1 MGRAEKGLEEI
12 EGMLE
17 PGEEVKAHVFGTQC
31 DPPTSKRGKVA
42 GALAVTDRRFLFVG
56 KSIASKKVHGIPLD
70 TVTSVELN
78 KGAMFSH
85 VQVTLAGSYE
95 NFLVKYKEAEPF
107 VQVAHPLW
115 HLLIAAAPKRPQRRP
130 WPTRSRNLP
139 TCISRVCCPTKN
151 SRRRRPACSALS
163 P

>member
-17 PGEEVKAHVFGTQC
+17 PDEEIKSHVWGTQC
-31 DPPTSKRGKVA
+31 DPPTGKSGKVS
-42 GALAVTDRRFLFVG
+42 GALAITDRRVLFVG
-56 KSIASKKVHGIPLD
+56 KSLGSKKVRTIPLD

-78 KGAMFSH
+78 KGALLSH

-107 VQVAHPLW
+107 VQVAQSALASAHSGGAVQAP
-115 HLLIAAAPKRPQRRP
+115 AAASMADEIAKLADMHQQG
-130 WPTRSRNLP
+130 L
-139 TCISRVCCPTKN
+139 
-151 SRRRRPACSALS
+151 LS
-163 P
+163 DEEFAAAKARLLGG

>member
-31 DPPTSKRGKVA
+31 DPPTSKSGKVA

-95 NFLVKYKEAEPF
+95 NFLVKYKEAEQF
-107 VQVAHPLW
+107 VQVA
-115 HLLIAAAPKRPQRRP
+115 Q
-130 WPTRSRNLP
+130 
-139 TCISRVCCPTKN
+139 
-151 SRRRRPACSALS
+151 SALAS
-163 P
+163 AHSGGTQVPAVASMADEIAKLADMHQQGLLSDEEFTAAKARLLGA

>member
-31 DPPTSKRGKVA
+31 DPPTSKSGKVA

-95 NFLVKYKEAEPF
+95 NFLVKYKEAEQF
-107 VQVAHPLW
+107 VQVAQSSLASAHSGGGQAP
-115 HLLIAAAPKRPQRRP
+115 AAASMADEIAKLADMHQQG
-130 WPTRSRNLP
+130 L
-139 TCISRVCCPTKN
+139 
-151 SRRRRPACSALS
+151 LS
-163 P
+163 DEEFAAAKARLLGA